1 MNGID
6 VRALDARYRR
16 LEQAMTRIA
25 LCASLDE
32 AKAIAGEALRLA
44 PASGGPVGD
53 TRVAAGNIRIAV
65 CPVCDIAGCRHL
77 RGEA

>member
-16 LEQAMTRIA
+16 LQQALTRIA
-25 LCASLDE
+25 LCASLDD

-44 PASGGPVGD
+44 PASGGP
-53 TRVAAGNIRIAV
+53 AAGDARAAV

-77 RGEA
+77 RDERGAT